1 MVPSHRQRDAAI
13 TDELPVWLR
22 MSLQAFLRLQKLKLS
37 ATWRESKGQAPMS
50 KYAILIRGYSNNFG
64 YRPKPAKLK
73 VISLISSNRFYI
85 LLGKK
90 ICVFNQR
97 LIQVHYSIFSPTFCG
112 IVLVT
117 YRDMITQNSV
127 YRAIFAPCIFFP
139 STLTKGFAQSKL
151 V

>member
-37 ATWRESKGQAPMS
+37 ATWRESKVQAPMS

-90 ICVFNQR
+90 NMCFQ
-97 LIQVHYSIFSPTFCG
+97 PET
-112 IVLVT
+112 
-117 YRDMITQNSV
+117 NSSSLFD
-127 YRAIFAPCIFFP
+127 IFANVLRNCSSNVP
-139 STLTKGFAQSKL
+139 
-151 V
+151 